1 MSLKKLSIQKMKSFE
16 NSIKNPKNMKDVK
29 IIESMSDILQK
40 SLTDTLRKNKI
51 NVDQKTEKKELCLFL
66 SNEFTK
72 NELIEIIV
80 HVDIIE
86 NEINNW
92 RLKKEKKEQTQE
104 ILKEK
109 SISELCFILEEKI
122 PELDNNGY
130 FIFFKNYVKNIKK
143 RYIIGGISL
152 AALVGF
158 FNHRLFDNLF
168 NSYRNQ
174 MNQVLDGVGKHISI
188 PNLIKDK
195 VDAINDLNK
204 LSYFTHITKSIP
216 IGFFFGTLPSALKSF
231 KYTLKHN
238 KKKNYV
244 LKMKDYIKR
253 KSPQLLK
260 SIKKNKKKI
269 QSIKKKNHR

>member
-1 MSLKKLSIQKMKSFE
+1 MSLKKLSIQKMKTFE

-29 IIESMSDILQK
+29 IIESMRDILQK
-40 SLTDTLRKNKI
+40 SLADTLRKNKI
-51 NVDQKTEKKELCLFL
+51 NMDKKTEKKELCLFL

-86 NEINNW
+86 NEINNLK
-92 RLKKEKKEQTQE
+92 LKKEKKEQTQKL
-104 ILKEK
+104 LKEK

-152 AALVGF
+152 AALLAF

-168 NSYRNQ
+168 HSYRNQ
-174 MNQVLDGVGKHISI
+174 MNQVLDSVEKYISI

-195 VDAINDLNK
+195 ADAINDLNK
-204 LSYFTHITKSIP
+204 LAYFTNITKSIP

-231 KYTLKHN
+231 KYTLN
-238 KKKNYV
+238 NIKKKNCV
-244 LKMKDYIKR
+244 LKMRDYIKR
-253 KSPQLLK
+253 KSPK
-260 SIKKNKKKI
+260 VARSTKRDKKKTVKRD
-269 QSIKKKNHR
+269 S